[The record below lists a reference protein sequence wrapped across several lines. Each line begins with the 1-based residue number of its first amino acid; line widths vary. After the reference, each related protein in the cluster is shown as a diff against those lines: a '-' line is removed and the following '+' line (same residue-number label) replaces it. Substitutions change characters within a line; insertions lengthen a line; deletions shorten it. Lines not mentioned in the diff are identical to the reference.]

1 MFQKTAIIGNLG
13 SDPEMRYM
21 PDGTAVTNF
30 SVATNRKW
38 KDQEGQLVEEVT
50 WFRVSVWGK
59 QAEAAN
65 QYLEKGRQVYVEGRL
80 KPDPNTGGPKLWTR
94 QDGTVGAT
102 FELQSF
108 LVQFLG
114 TKDGEGGGGGGIS
127 PGSPAATEED
137 EIPF

>member
-13 SDPEMRYM
+13 GDPEMRYM
-21 PDGTAVTNF
+21 PDGTGVTNF

-38 KDQEGQLVEEVT
+38 TNQEGELVEEVT

-59 QAEAAN
+59 QAEAC
-65 QYLEKGRQVYVEGRL
+65 QKYLKKGRQVYVEGRL

-94 QDGTVGAT
+94 DDGTVGVN
-102 FELQSF
+102 FELQSY

-114 TKDGEGGGGGGIS
+114 TKDGEEGGGGGVQSGTS
-127 PGSPAATEED
+127 AATEED